1 MQIRYGFHIELTL
14 NQPTTLVTLMDI
26 HPSRRGDVIRETPLQ
41 SSQPVPI
48 ETFIDG
54 YGNVSRRLT
63 AGAGGL
69 ALTLEGIVRD
79 SGRHDDVEESADA
92 LPPSELPADVLPF
105 LMGSRYCE
113 NDLLSNFAWEQF
125 GRIVGG
131 WARVQAICDFVHDR
145 LRFSYPEA
153 RETRTA
159 AQAMEERTGVCRDFT
174 HLAIALCRCM
184 NIPARFCNGYLGD
197 IGVPPDPA
205 PMDFNAW
212 FEAHLGGRWYTF
224 DARHNQP
231 RIGRILI
238 SRGRDAADVAMITSF
253 GRHQLPVFMVITE
266 ELSEREATE
275 KVTLAA

>member
-14 NQPTTLVTLMDI
+14 DQPTTLVTLMDI

-79 SGRHDDVEESADA
+79 SGRHDDFEESADA

-125 GRIVGG
+125 GHIVGG

-174 HLAIALCRCM
+174 HLAITLCRCM
-184 NIPARFCNGYLGD
+184 NIPRVSATVTSATSACRPILRRWTSTPGSKLILAVAGTRST
-197 IGVPPDPA
+197 PA
-205 PMDFNAW
+205 ITNHGSA
-212 FEAHLGGRWYTF
+212 EYS
-224 DARHNQP
+224 
-231 RIGRILI
+231 
-238 SRGRDAADVAMITSF
+238 SRGGGTRPMS
-253 GRHQLPVFMVITE
+253 R
-266 ELSEREATE
+266 
-275 KVTLAA
+275 

>member
-1 MQIRYGFHIELTL
+1 MQIRYGFHIELIL
-14 NQPTTLVTLMDI
+14 DQPTTLVTLMDI
-26 HPSRRGDVIRETPLQ
+26 HPSRRDDVIRETPLQ

-79 SGRHDDVEESADA
+79 SGRHDDVDESADA

-113 NDLLSNFAWEQF
+113 NDLLSNFAWVQF
-125 GRIVGG
+125 GHIVGG

-253 GRHQLPVFMVITE
+253 GRHQLPVFTVITE
-266 ELSEREATE
+266 ELFEREATE